1 MLMLKHFGLL
11 LLFLISLQLLAMG
24 AEPDWKRIE
33 ATFQKKN
40 PKLKSIDA
48 LADFIREHFPEEK
61 EAAAA
66 IYWWLGNNIT
76 YDLQAYR
83 QAGNTRNESLQIILE
98 RTFKQ
103 RKGVCEGYAGIM
115 DSVFRLLHIPSF
127 SIGGYTRQGEII
139 SPVPHAWV
147 AAKIDQKWMLFDQTW
162 AAGSLIGKRFETRFD
177 PGFFMLKPDQ
187 MRLTHMPYDPIWQFS
202 EQPLSHQDFIH
213 SKFQQTNLIGVF
225 AYTDSIAAFEN
236 LDQNTQ
242 MLAEY
247 HRILRYYYPHN
258 AINTRLDFLSQNL
271 EIARYNQ
278 EVDWLN
284 QATTSYNQAAT
295 SYNDW
300 VDWQQRNGSH
310 HSETSDRLL
319 LDSGKNMAN
328 SLGLL
333 KQLQQA
339 SPELRKGVHS
349 LDKAVNSL
357 KKQLE
362 KEGLRFE

>member
-11 LLFLISLQLLAMG
+11 ILFLTSLQLLATQ
-24 AEPDWKRIE
+24 AEPDWKQIE
-33 ATFQKKN
+33 AIFQKENSKFN
-40 PKLKSIDA
+40 SINA
-48 LADFIREHFPEEK
+48 LADFINKHFPEEK

-76 YDLQAYR
+76 YDVQAYR
-83 QAGNTRNESLQIILE
+83 QAGNTRNESPQTIIE

-115 DSVFRLLHIPSF
+115 DSVLRLLHIPSF

-147 AAKIDQKWMLFDQTW
+147 AAKIDQKWMLFDPTW
-162 AAGSLIGKRFETRFD
+162 AAGSLVGKRFETRFD
-177 PGFFMLKPDQ
+177 PGFFLVEPEQ

-202 EQPLSHQDFIH
+202 ERPLSHQDFIH
-213 SKFQQTNLIGVF
+213 SKFQKTDLMEVF
-225 AYTDSIAAFEN
+225 AYADSITAYEN
-236 LDQNTQ
+236 LDQNAK

-247 HRILRYYYPHN
+247 HRILRYYYPHK
-258 AINTRLDFLSQNL
+258 AINNRLDFLSQNL

-278 EVDWLN
+278 EVDLLN

-295 SYNDW
+295 SYNEW
-300 VDWQQRNGSH
+300 VDWHQQNGPR

-319 LDSGKNMAN
+319 LDSGKNLAN

-333 KQLQQA
+333 QHLQQA
-339 SPELRKGVHS
+339 SPELSKGVRS

-362 KEGLRFE
+362 KEGLKFE

>member
-1 MLMLKHFGLL
+1 MLKHFGLL

-48 LADFIREHFPEEK
+48 LADFIHEHFTEEK

-147 AAKIDQKWMLFDQTW
+147 AAKIDQKWMLFDPTW